1 MDRMTIWV
9 MVCSLVLWAAAVTV
23 GARAGEDKKLEQQQV
38 KIDNFSFVP
47 ETLTVKAGATVTW
60 VNNDD
65 VPHTV
70 VSITKKFSSHV
81 LDTDDKYTQTF
92 TVPGTYEYYCSVH
105 PHMKG
110 KVIVE

>member
-1 MDRMTIWV
+1 MNRMTIWL
-9 MVCSLVLWAAAVTV
+9 MVCSLILWAAAVTMA
-23 GARAGEDKKLEQQQV
+23 ARAGERPLPQV

-47 ETLTVKAGATVTW
+47 ETMTVKAGQTVTW

-70 VSITKKFSSHV
+70 VSTTKTFSSRV
-81 LDTDDKYTQTF
+81 LDTDDKYTQRF
-92 TVPGTYEYYCSVH
+92 AVPGTYEYYCSVH